1 MIVLN
6 EDVYTEEKEYPMP
19 NYDTLKGKEAWVHL
33 HPNIM
38 STGRCGHYIP
48 PGLTEEQRDEL
59 VGKMNE
65 KEEAKGEV
73 IPRLRS
79 IAEDTKQ
86 YPHGGAS
93 AEDD

>member
-48 PGLTEEQRDEL
+48 PGLTEEQRDEMI
-59 VGKMNE
+59 GKLNE
-65 KEEAKGEV
+65 KDYLLSSV
-73 IPRLRS
+73 IRGCQAPKLNPS
-79 IAEDTKQ
+79 KNCC
-86 YPHGGAS
+86 
-93 AEDD
+93 